1 MQPKTQLR
9 AMFVATW
16 SLLTF
21 ACFFVLLPS
30 SQQAPAFSSAAES
43 KWPARTKL
51 LPYQSQG
58 HLLVFVHPYC
68 PCTLATLKNLQ
79 DLSIPETV
87 TVSVVQL
94 RNRNLESIHT
104 PFSGISRIVE
114 KKGWNLVL
122 DDDGMEAK
130 TFGATTSGECMLFSP
145 TGSLLF
151 AGGITASRGHS
162 GENTGLD
169 LLSGMIQQIGKKPPL
184 ASQMPTTPQLA
195 KKLTSSQ
202 FPTFGCPLF
211 SESGCRREAA
221 ACEPIAK

>member
-1 MQPKTQLR
+1 
-9 AMFVATW
+9 MFVATW

-21 ACFFVLLPS
+21 ACFFVLLPGA
-30 SQQAPAFSSAAES
+30 QRAPAFSAAAES
-43 KWPARTKL
+43 KWPARTKIFQE
-51 LPYQSQG
+51 QSQG

-94 RNRNLESIHT
+94 RNRKLESIHT
-104 PFSGISRIVE
+104 PFSGISRILE

-122 DDDGMEAK
+122 DDDGVEAK
-130 TFGATTSGECMLFSP
+130 TFGATTSGECMLFGP
-145 TGSLLF
+145 TGRLLF
-151 AGGITASRGHS
+151 AGGITASRGHL
-162 GENTGLD
+162 GDNPGLE
-169 LLSGMIQQIGKKPPL
+169 LLSGTIQQIGKEPPL
-184 ASQMPTTPQLA
+184 ASQLPTMPQLA
-195 KKLTSSQ
+195 KKLTRSE

-211 SESGCRREAA
+211 SESGCSRETA